1 MKAAFMNDERDF
13 SDGKQR
19 SREGKRGLMRQVE
32 IQVTEDAPGDGV
44 TVTFKYDDKIRI
56 VSQGV

>member
-1 MKAAFMNDERDF
+1 MNDERDF

-19 SREGKRGLMRQVE
+19 SREGKRGLVRQVE